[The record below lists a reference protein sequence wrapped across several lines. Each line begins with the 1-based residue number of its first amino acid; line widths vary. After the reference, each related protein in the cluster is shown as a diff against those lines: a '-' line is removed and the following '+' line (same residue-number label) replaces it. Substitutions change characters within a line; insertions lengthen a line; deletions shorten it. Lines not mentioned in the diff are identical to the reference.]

1 MTNGTKKAKAGLA
14 ASVEAHLQT
23 YFDALEGELPD
34 AGLYDRFLQE
44 VEAPLFRLV
53 MALCDGNQ
61 LRAAMVLGLNRNTL
75 RKKIRAHGLLP
86 ESVKVKPV
94 IKRRTRS

>member
-1 MTNGTKKAKAGLA
+1 MINSAKKGKAGLA
-14 ASVEAHLQT
+14 ASMETHLQA

-44 VEAPLFRLV
+44 VEEPLFRLV

-61 LRAAMVLGLNRNTL
+61 LRAAAVLGLNRNTL

-86 ESVKVKPV
+86 ESPKVKPIV
-94 IKRRTRS
+94 KRRKRS